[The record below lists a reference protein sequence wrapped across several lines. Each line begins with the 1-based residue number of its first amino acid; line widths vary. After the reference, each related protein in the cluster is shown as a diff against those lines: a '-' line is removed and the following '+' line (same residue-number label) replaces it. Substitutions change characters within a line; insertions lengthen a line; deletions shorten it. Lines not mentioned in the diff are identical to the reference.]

1 MTVRGETVMVL
12 GGWGLVGR
20 AVCHELLQDNPK
32 RVIVCSLTRDEAE
45 EAVRDLERE
54 REQRNEFG
62 EARLSTKFVAEYGD
76 IFARVEFKD
85 ANARQ
90 ISADDDLDKIID
102 DTFNDLKK
110 IDLNKMY
117 LYQLIGKYKPAV
129 VIDAINTATIVAYKD
144 NYAATLDLR
153 LKLDALEQA
162 HARGANLDAAVRE
175 IGHSV
180 RENLSSAYLPR
191 LIRHVQIL
199 YLALKKAKCK
209 FFVKIGTTGT
219 GGMGLNIPYTHSEE
233 KPSQKLLS
241 KSAVAGAHSLLLFL
255 MSNTP
260 DTAFTIEIKP
270 AAAIAWKSIGHDV
283 IRRGRTPIHLYDNPP
298 AKAFSL
304 DRDLALELPGGEKIA
319 GGAIV
324 DAKKDLEAVNIN
336 TGENGLFSPGEFTAI
351 TTTGQMEYVTP
362 EEIARNVRA
371 ELLGGATGYDI
382 LTALKN
388 SIMSSTYRAG
398 FMRDFAVEELR
409 RLERQHGEAVAFEI
423 LGPPRLSKLLYE
435 AYLLKEA
442 FGTPQNIVARKPE
455 EMAKALEALVTEK
468 AELRQ
473 RIISI
478 GIPILLP
485 NGQRLLRGPKIV
497 SPPFRGD
504 NLVPLT
510 ARLIDGYADDGWV
523 DLRVKNMRRWTA
535 RFEKLQ
541 ATLEITDWSRPDAN
555 TSSRF
560 NRKRYVDEQGAINIG
575 EIVGWIFNTEEHGSR
590 ANFLQVKARP
600 TKPLAK

>member
-1 MTVRGETVMVL
+1 MSVRGETVLAL

-32 RVIVCSLTRDEAE
+32 RIIVCSLTKEEAE

-54 REQRNEFG
+54 RDQMNEHG
-62 EARLSTKFVAEYGD
+62 EARIKTKFVAEYGD

-90 ISADDDLDKIID
+90 ISANADLDKIID

-110 IDLNKMY
+110 IDLDQMF
-117 LYQLIGKYKPAV
+117 LYQLILKYRPGV

-144 NYAATLDLR
+144 MYSSTRDLR
-153 LKLDALEQA
+153 TKLEELEKA
-162 HARGANLDAAVRE
+162 HACGENLDGQIAA

-180 RENLSSAYLPR
+180 REHLTSVYLPR

-199 YLALKKAKCK
+199 YLALKKVKCR

-255 MSNTP
+255 MANTP

-270 AAAIAWKSIGHDV
+270 AAAIAWKAIERGV
-283 IRRGRTPIHLYDNPP
+283 VRRGRTPIHLYDNPP
-298 AKAFSL
+298 AKAFTL
-304 DRDLALELPGGEKIA
+304 NENLALEVACGEQSRDS
-319 GGAIV
+319 IV
-324 DAKKDLEAVNIN
+324 DAKKDLEAVFIN
-336 TGENGLFSPGEFTAI
+336 TGENGLFSQGEFTAI

-371 ELLGGATGYDI
+371 ELLGGHTGFDI

-398 FMRDFAVEELR
+398 FMREFAIEELQQ
-409 RLERQHGEAVAFEI
+409 LEKKHGEAVAFEI

-435 AYLLKEA
+435 AYLLKKA
-442 FGTPQNIVARKPE
+442 YRSLDKIAAQNPA
-455 EMAKALEALVTEK
+455 EMAAKLAELVGK
-468 AELRQ
+468 DAALRQ

-478 GIPILLP
+478 GVPILLP
-485 NGQRLLRGPKIV
+485 DGKRLLRGPKIV
-497 SPPFRGD
+497 SPPYRGD
-504 NLVPLT
+504 NLVPVSP
-510 ARLIDGYADDGWV
+510 RLIDGYAEDGWV
-523 DLRVKNMRRWTA
+523 DLRPANMRAWA
-535 RFEKLQ
+535 RRCEKLL
-541 ATLEITDWSRPDAN
+541 ATVQTTDWRAEAAN

-560 NRKRYVDEQGAINIG
+560 NRKRYLDDAGAINVG
-575 EIVGWIFNTEEHGSR
+575 EVVGWIFNTEEKGSR
-590 ANFLQVKARP
+590 VNFLPVKARP
-600 TKPLAK
+600 TQPLAK